1 MGVEVNSENLSLPK
15 NARFFIIKSF
25 TEEDVHR
32 AVKYKLWCS
41 TYYGNRRLE
50 SAYDNVKK
58 NDDGNI
64 YLFFSVNASGHFC
77 GIARMASKYNPDPL
91 CDIWCKDEHN
101 KGGQASKWR
110 GQFEI
115 EWVYIKD
122 IPNSEFGHLKVPKNG
137 NKPFP
142 HSRDTQE
149 IDAEV
154 ARDAVKIFHKYTHK
168 TSLLDDFD
176 HYNRMEEKQNQK
188 DRAKSY
194 KYGGNGRGSYSSGKG
209 RGSKTDGKNGGG
221 RDERRGSNSRPSK
234 YNEAVKFDKN
244 GQNQE
249 LKRSDIAKENNKK
262 QELSNNSKDGK
273 INNVTSSSNDTKNT
287 ETRDKR
293 ETILSNSSSVF
304 EGEPAFAGVLS
315 MMKPSIVAKMKSN
328 KNDVIGYKNK
338 NLVTVDDYYNNS
350 SQAIEKAL
358 RRNIPGQPGP
368 NAIPIRKPEVGAEDE
383 PNKMDEQAKVEPNE
397 SSEANEKSE

>member
-1 MGVEVNSENLSLPK
+1 M
-15 NARFFIIKSF
+15 
-25 TEEDVHR
+25 
-32 AVKYKLWCS
+32 
-41 TYYGNRRLE
+41 
-50 SAYDNVKK
+50 
-58 NDDGNI
+58 
-64 YLFFSVNASGHFC
+64 
-77 GIARMASKYNPDPL
+77 
-91 CDIWCKDEHN
+91 
-101 KGGQASKWR
+101 
-110 GQFEI
+110 
-115 EWVYIKD
+115 
-122 IPNSEFGHLKVPKNG
+122 KVPKNG

-209 RGSKTDGKNGGG
+209 RGSKTDGKNSGG

>member
-1 MGVEVNSENLSLPK
+1 
-15 NARFFIIKSF
+15 
-25 TEEDVHR
+25 
-32 AVKYKLWCS
+32 
-41 TYYGNRRLE
+41 
-50 SAYDNVKK
+50 
-58 NDDGNI
+58 
-64 YLFFSVNASGHFC
+64 
-77 GIARMASKYNPDPL
+77 
-91 CDIWCKDEHN
+91 
-101 KGGQASKWR
+101 
-110 GQFEI
+110 
-115 EWVYIKD
+115 
-122 IPNSEFGHLKVPKNG
+122 
-137 NKPFP
+137 
-142 HSRDTQE
+142 
-149 IDAEV
+149 
-154 ARDAVKIFHKYTHK
+154 
-168 TSLLDDFD
+168 
-176 HYNRMEEKQNQK
+176 MEEKQNQK